1 MIPEKPQPV
10 PERTAAYAVL
20 PIEGIIVS
28 CLWNDRFLPG
38 ERLCHAEGIVVPS
51 RCNFCGTAVS
61 RNKPLLGGVAHEV
74 LNNDIYVILYIT
86 LLS

>member
-20 PIEGIIVS
+20 PIEATIVS

-38 ERLCHAEGIVVPS
+38 ERLCHAEGM
-51 RCNFCGTAVS
+51 
-61 RNKPLLGGVAHEV
+61 
-74 LNNDIYVILYIT
+74 
-86 LLS
+86 

>member
-20 PIEGIIVS
+20 PIEATIVS

-61 RNKPLLGGVAHEV
+61 RNKPFLGGVAH
-74 LNNDIYVILYIT
+74 
-86 LLS
+86 